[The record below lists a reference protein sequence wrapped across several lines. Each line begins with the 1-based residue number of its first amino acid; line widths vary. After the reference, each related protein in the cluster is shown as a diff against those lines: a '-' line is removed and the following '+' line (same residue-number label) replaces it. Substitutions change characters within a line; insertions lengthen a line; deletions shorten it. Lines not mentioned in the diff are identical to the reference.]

1 MEIHIK
7 VFNSYT
13 VKIMNQEANM
23 ARGHREAEMTIRMEG
38 DMKTSRRASKNCV
51 QRCEATEK
59 QK

>member
-7 VFNSYT
+7 VFSSYT

-51 QRCEATEK
+51 
-59 QK
+59 